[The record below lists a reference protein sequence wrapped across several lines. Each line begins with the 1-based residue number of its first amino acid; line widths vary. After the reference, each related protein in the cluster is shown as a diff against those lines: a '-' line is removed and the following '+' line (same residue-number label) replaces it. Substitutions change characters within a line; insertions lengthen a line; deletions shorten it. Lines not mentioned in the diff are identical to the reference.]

1 MSNKDKR
8 ESPIVKSVLA
18 LDSYLTELDRVGAKI
33 NSIDMNSDFDAEYVQ
48 KLLTR
53 FTECGHGVAAEVSNL
68 SKELQE
74 AQARA
79 EAVSQGVGRQSELFN
94 ARLNEQNEKL
104 EAFRSLGDKVRDL
117 NTAIGRLRDD
127 RAELVSSIPVFKA
140 QLSSLI
146 EESATLRQSA
156 RSSRMRVLEKN
167 AESLVQTLQAIQKKL
182 IK

>member
-1 MSNKDKR
+1 MSNKDKP
-8 ESPIVKSVLA
+8 ESPIVKTVLA
-18 LDSYLTELDRVGAKI
+18 LDTCLTELERVGAKI
-33 NSIDMNSDFDAEYVQ
+33 NSVDMNSDFDGEYVQ

-53 FTECGHGVAAEVSNL
+53 FTECGHGVATEVSNL

-79 EAVSQGVGRQSELFN
+79 EAVSQGVGRQAQLLN
-94 ARLNEQNEKL
+94 VRLNEQNEKL

-127 RAELVSSIPVFKA
+127 RSELVSSIPVFEA

-146 EESATLRQSA
+146 EESETLRQSA
-156 RSSRMRVLEKN
+156 RASRMRVLEKN
-167 AESLVQTLQAIQKKL
+167 AESLVQTLQAVRKKL